1 MPPTELQQL
10 LRRQPFVPFR
20 IYMADGSTYDV
31 RRIEMC
37 MVGLATATV
46 GFPSSADS
54 TLYDR
59 TMILSLRQ
67 VVKLEPLEGAVAAG
81 TNGPAA

>member
-1 MPPTELQQL
+1 MPPIELQQL
-10 LRRQPFVPFR
+10 LRRQPFAPFR
-20 IYMADGSTYDV
+20 IYMADGSSYDV
-31 RRIEMC
+31 RRMEMC

-67 VVKLEPLEGAVAAG
+67 VVRVEPLEGAVVTG
-81 TNGPAA
+81 SNGPVV

>member
-1 MPPTELQQL
+1 MPPAQFLDL
-10 LRRQPFVPFR
+10 LERKPFAPFR

-46 GFPSSADS
+46 GFPSAADS
-54 TLYDR
+54 KLYDR

-67 VVKLEPLEGAVAAG
+67 VVRLEPLETAVKPE

>member
-1 MPPTELQQL
+1 MPPAEFQHL

-54 TLYDR
+54 TLYDH

-67 VVKLEPLEGAVAAG
+67 VVRLEPLETAAKPE
-81 TNGPAA
+81 TNGPTG

>member
-1 MPPTELQQL
+1 MPPAEFLHL
-10 LRRQPFVPFR
+10 LGRKPFVPFR
-20 IYMADGSTYDV
+20 IHMADGSTYEV

-46 GFPSSADS
+46 GFPSAADS
-54 TLYDR
+54 KLYDG

-67 VVKLEPLEGAVAAG
+67 VVKLEPLESAIAPDI
-81 TNGPAA
+81 NGPPA

>member
-1 MPPTELQQL
+1 MPPAELQQL

-67 VVKLEPLEGAVAAG
+67 VVKLEPLEGAV
-81 TNGPAA
+81 TTESNGPAV

>member
-1 MPPTELQQL
+1 MPPVELQNL

-46 GFPSSADS
+46 GFPSAADS
-54 TLYDR
+54 SLYDR

-67 VVKLEPLEGAVAAG
+67 VVKLEPLESAVAPDI
-81 TNGPAA
+81 NGPAS